1 MKIVLAF
8 DMDDTL
14 VNTRK
19 EIYKLA
25 ILHCVTNGL
34 NDLFPKFVNALWSG
48 VAVSELSTE
57 MKEIIDKEVIAKR
70 VYLDSAERSYFCSD
84 ELVSL
89 LKDVRNADNEVKIVI
104 CSHRGN
110 NKEAFMSTYR
120 WLENKGLLDYFD
132 MIHSIDNQVHKDKIK
147 FLKATYPD
155 HRILLVDDNP
165 YSDDKESVIIYDKI
179 NKNKKYEGFE
189 ICNNPNDIFMR
200 LFPSNA

>member
-1 MKIVLAF
+1 
-8 DMDDTL
+8 
-14 VNTRK
+14 
-19 EIYKLA
+19 
-25 ILHCVTNGL
+25 
-34 NDLFPKFVNALWSG
+34 
-48 VAVSELSTE
+48 
-57 MKEIIDKEVIAKR
+57 
-70 VYLDSAERSYFCSD
+70 
-84 ELVSL
+84 
-89 LKDVRNADNEVKIVI
+89 
-104 CSHRGN
+104 
-110 NKEAFMSTYR
+110 MSTYR

-200 LFPSNA
+200 LFPSNAWLMI